1 MGRSISQELSDPS
14 PNLYSFYN
22 YKAIE
27 ESSIIQSTNETN
39 LDQSELLIYK
49 SAHSGAIGQS
59 IETPVLETLI
69 SLNFYD
75 HTSLALR
82 HTRHSR

>member
-39 LDQSELLIYK
+39 LD
-49 SAHSGAIGQS
+49 
-59 IETPVLETLI
+59 
-69 SLNFYD
+69 
-75 HTSLALR
+75 
-82 HTRHSR
+82 